1 MADFSNF
8 DFLKSHHDWL
18 FKLAESAERNFVPFP
33 NTALVNVRQ
42 LGEAIAQTIAS
53 RVGVEYGANVKQ
65 IDLLKELDCVL
76 RLDDNVR
83 DAFHTI
89 RKLGNSATHAFDS
102 GTHRD
107 ALKAL
112 MVGHALSMWFHITFG
127 GDAAKGFKIQKFV
140 KPEDPSD
147 YVRQLE
153 EQVERLKVESQRTED
168 RIRVAEELSKV
179 EADKAQAEKQRA
191 EKMAEEKAIWEEL
204 AEEQEKTL
212 SSYRLKMD
220 EANILYRQMFHSKS
234 KADQVSEIQRIEKS
248 LFEMDEAETRV
259 IIDQQ
264 LVDAGWEADTENLR
278 YSKGARP
285 EPNKNR
291 AIAEWPTKSGPAD
304 YALFMGM
311 TLVATIEA
319 KKSAKNVYGA
329 VDQAKRYAK
338 GIQHLPSNVEVTQH
352 NEFLVPVV
360 FATNG
365 RAYLKQL
372 KQESGI
378 WFLDV
383 RDSTNRRKAL
393 KGWYTPPRAKRIL
406 ASNTSKSQ
414 RRVG

>member
-8 DFLKSHHDWL
+8 EFLKKHHDWL

-33 NTALVNVRQ
+33 NTTLVNVRQ

-53 RVGVEYGANVKQ
+53 RVGIECGANVKQ

-102 GTHRD
+102 STHRD

-140 KPEDPSD
+140 KPEDPSG

-179 EADKAQAEKQRA
+179 EAAKAQAEKQRA

-234 KADQVSEIQRIEKS
+234 KADQASEIQRIEKS

-278 YSKGARP
+278 YSKGVRP

-319 KKSAKNVYGA
+319 KKNLRRMCMVQLIKQNAMQKVSSTY
-329 VDQAKRYAK
+329 QA
-338 GIQHLPSNVEVTQH
+338 T
-352 NEFLVPVV
+352 
-360 FATNG
+360 
-365 RAYLKQL
+365 LK
-372 KQESGI
+372 
-378 WFLDV
+378 
-383 RDSTNRRKAL
+383 
-393 KGWYTPPRAKRIL
+393 
-406 ASNTSKSQ
+406 
-414 RRVG
+414 